1 MTLLD
6 LTERERSVLEAVIQM
21 YVETAEPAG
30 SRALSRRSGLGVSAA
45 TIRNTM
51 SDLEEKGLL
60 FHPHTSAGRVP
71 TDLAYRAYVDSL
83 LQQPSVSGSE
93 FDRHSTAD
101 YDRLAEGISLGSS
114 AVEGILRRAT
124 QSLGML
130 TQELGVALGPQLDR
144 TVLQRVDLVQLSSE
158 RLLVVLT
165 LKGGAV
171 RTIFLE
177 ARGELPDFAVTE
189 VARLLNER
197 LAGHTLGEI
206 RATLGARLRDSSDR
220 AADVGDLLNIFIE
233 EGDQLFDV
241 SLGSESESVLLGQAS
256 VLADQPE
263 FASGEHLRKLLSL
276 TDTRDQLADLLRR
289 RSSPAGHVTP
299 GITITIGIE
308 NADPRLDRFTL
319 VTGEY
324 RAGPCTGVI
333 GVIGPTRMPYEKVI
347 AMVSHTARLLTEL
360 LD

>member
-1 MTLLD
+1 MALLD
-6 LTERERSVLEAVIQM
+6 LTERERTVLEAVIQM

-51 SDLEEKGLL
+51 SDLEEKGFL

-71 TDLAYRAYVDSL
+71 TDRAYRAYVDSIL
-83 LQQPSVSGSE
+83 RLPTASGD
-93 FDRHSTAD
+93 FDRVGGAD
-101 YDRLAEGISLGSS
+101 YDRLAEGISVGSS
-114 AVEGILRRAT
+114 AVEGILRRAAM
-124 QSLGML
+124 SLGLL
-130 TQELGVALGPQLDR
+130 TQELGIALGPQLDR
-144 TVLQRVDLVQLSSE
+144 TVLQRADLVRLSSE
-158 RLLVVLT
+158 RVLVVLT

-171 RTIFLE
+171 RTLFVE
-177 ARGELPDFAVTE
+177 ARGDVPDFAVAE

-197 LAGHTLGEI
+197 LAGLTLSEI
-206 RATLGARLRDSSDR
+206 RATLGARLRDGSERSTEI
-220 AADVGDLLNIFIE
+220 GELLNIFIE
-233 EGDQLFDV
+233 EGDQLFEM
-241 SLGSESESVLLGQAS
+241 SLGAESESVVLGQAS
-256 VLADQPE
+256 VLAEQPE
-263 FASGEHLRKLLSL
+263 FASGEHLRQLLSL
-276 TDTRDQLADLLRR
+276 TDTREQLADLLRR

-299 GITITIGIE
+299 GITITIGNE